1 MDNTLIKK
9 KESHGVTIAL
19 VDRHTKNDFCRYVVA
34 WNYHENDGTWGQGH
48 YFTDKE
54 AAESYYETEYH

>member
-9 KESHGVTIAL
+9 KESNGVTIAL
-19 VDRHTKNDFCRYVVA
+19 VDRHTENDFCRYVVA
-34 WNYHENDGTWGQGH
+34 WNYNDDGTWGQGH

-54 AAESYYETEYH
+54 AAESYYKTEYH